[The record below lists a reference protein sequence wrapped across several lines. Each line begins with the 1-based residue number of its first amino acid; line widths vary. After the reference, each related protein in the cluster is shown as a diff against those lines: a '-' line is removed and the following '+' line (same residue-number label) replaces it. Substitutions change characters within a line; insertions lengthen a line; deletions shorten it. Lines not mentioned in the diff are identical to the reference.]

1 MTIAL
6 WITGLPGSGKSR
18 IAKELKNKLKAEIL
32 RLDEIRKVI
41 TPRPKYSK
49 EEREYVY
56 RTLAYIAYVLV
67 KNNVN
72 VIVDATDNLGVG
84 RKTLKKLIKN
94 VFVVQLKC
102 PIEICAQREMKRK
115 DKAGIVDLYKRVKKK
130 RIKVPGLGQKY
141 VYEKN
146 PLILIETDKVSA
158 ELAAS
163 VIYQKL
169 KKKV

>member
-1 MTIAL
+1 MSFAV
-6 WITGLPGSGKSR
+6 WITGLPGSGKSA
-18 IAKELKNKLKAEIL
+18 IAKLLKKKIKAEIL

-41 TPRPKYSK
+41 TPKLKYSK

-67 KNNVN
+67 KNKVN

-84 RKTLKKLIKN
+84 RKTLKKLWKK

-102 PIEICAQREMKRK
+102 PINICIDREVKRK
-115 DKAGIVDLYKRVKKK
+115 DKAGIVDLYKRVKKGK
-130 RIKVPGLGQKY
+130 IKVPGLGQKY

-169 KKKV
+169 KRKV